1 MHDVMH
7 SLIFDEPINDQKA
20 FVLTRSNRSAVDS
33 VVLSHSPQLADQMQ
47 ALSSGCGS
55 QMLTELASRILR
67 SHS

>member
-47 ALSSGCGS
+47 ALSSGYGS
-55 QMLTELASRILR
+55 RRPTEPASRIPW